1 MKKKN
6 VCKKCNKPMPEGYKY
21 DECEHCRGKKAGLAR
36 KIMKGVGVGA
46 GAVLSVATLIVTKGK
61 FGGKK

>member
-1 MKKKN
+1 MKKKS
-6 VCKKCNKPMPEGYKY
+6 VCKKCNKPIPERYKY
-21 DECEHCRGKKAGLAR
+21 DECEHCRGEKAGLVK

>member
-6 VCKKCNKPMPEGYKY
+6 VCTKCNKPLPVEYKY
-21 DECEHCRGKKAGLAR
+21 DECEHCRGEKAGLAK
-36 KIMKGVGVGA
+36 KIIKGAGAGA
-46 GAVLSVATLIVTKGK
+46 GAVLSVALLIVTKGK

>member
-6 VCKKCNKPMPEGYKY
+6 VCKKCNKPLPEGYKY
-21 DECEHCRGKKAGLAR
+21 DECEHCRGEKAGLAK
-36 KIMKGVGVGA
+36 KILKRVGAGA
-46 GAVLSVATLIVTKGK
+46 GAVLSVGLLIIIKGK